1 MAFVIQLG
9 HLDSLAKQPLPSMR
23 SVSRASSL
31 EPQICSSKA
40 CCCRCKGCLCNQTAT
55 NVPITA
61 TINPNRKTSMPIT
74 QPSQNVPYYYGSLGR
89 KSRESRVYLSQLQA
103 MKSDPVNDIIYAQ
116 PRQPAPR
123 MATTNNA
130 TLKPG
135 TKFTNLSMDN
145 YKSPYATVRRESTGY
160 NYANL
165 DRVNNST
172 MI

>member
-1 MAFVIQLG
+1 ACIILNQTLAVYGLFREKSCYILISCTFIGLVGQLTLFMLPAPIFLLIFLYLVFCVAFVIQLG

-74 QPSQNVPYYYGSLGR
+74 QPSQNVPY
-89 KSRESRVYLSQLQA
+89 
-103 MKSDPVNDIIYAQ
+103 
-116 PRQPAPR
+116 
-123 MATTNNA
+123 
-130 TLKPG
+130 
-135 TKFTNLSMDN
+135 
-145 YKSPYATVRRESTGY
+145 
-160 NYANL
+160 
-165 DRVNNST
+165 
-172 MI
+172 